1 MLLHQAYDIASAL
14 GLSQVTDLLPVETRP
29 SLEDLSLE
37 ISRSVS
43 RKEEAQI
50 GDMIAN
56 ALAVAKV
63 RS

>member
-14 GLSQVTDLLPVETRP
+14 GLSQVTDLLPAEARP